1 MLGGGVLDTERAAH
15 IVLDEFRAGKI
26 ARVTLDDP
34 REEKNVP
41 ENEDER
47 LKELC
52 RIEREYW
59 NKGIL
64 PAGMDEVGR
73 GPLAGPVVAACIVLP
88 PEPLIKYVND
98 SKKLSPG
105 RREKLYPQ
113 LIDSAV
119 SVAAGWREPAE
130 IDEIN
135 ILNATKRAFKEAFD
149 KLDKKPDVVL
159 LDAISGLD
167 ISAEQHPL
175 IHGDALSYLI
185 AAASIVAK
193 VQRDNYMIEIDALY
207 PEYGFAKNK
216 GYGTAEHIAALKKY
230 GPCPIHRRSFIKNFM
245 GE

>member
-1 MLGGGVLDTERAAH
+1 M
-15 IVLDEFRAGKI
+15 
-26 ARVTLDDP
+26 P
-34 REEKNVP
+34 RK
-41 ENEDER
+41 NEDER

-64 PAGMDEVGR
+64 PGGMDEVGR

-245 GE
+245 GEWAYAGYQQDKQGKARREYCR

>member
-1 MLGGGVLDTERAAH
+1 M
-15 IVLDEFRAGKI
+15 
-26 ARVTLDDP
+26 P
-34 REEKNVP
+34 RK
-41 ENEDER
+41 NEDER

-64 PAGMDEVGR
+64 PGGMDEVGR

-230 GPCPIHRRSFIKNFM
+230 GPCPINRRSFIKNFM

>member
-1 MLGGGVLDTERAAH
+1 M
-15 IVLDEFRAGKI
+15 
-26 ARVTLDDP
+26 P
-34 REEKNVP
+34 RK
-41 ENEDER
+41 NEDER

-64 PAGMDEVGR
+64 PGGMDEVGR

-88 PEPLIKYVND
+88 PEPPIND

>member
-1 MLGGGVLDTERAAH
+1 M
-15 IVLDEFRAGKI
+15 
-26 ARVTLDDP
+26 P
-34 REEKNVP
+34 RK
-41 ENEDER
+41 NEDER

-64 PAGMDEVGR
+64 PGGMDEVGR

-167 ISAEQHPL
+167 ISQMVSPVVTSL
-175 IHGDALSYLI
+175 RPI

>member
-1 MLGGGVLDTERAAH
+1 M
-15 IVLDEFRAGKI
+15 
-26 ARVTLDDP
+26 P
-34 REEKNVP
+34 RKNEE
-41 ENEDER
+41 ER
-47 LKELC
+47 LNELC
-52 RIEREYW
+52 RIERGYW
-59 NKGIL
+59 DKGML
-64 PAGMDEVGR
+64 PGGMDEVGR

-105 RREKLYPQ
+105 RRDKLYPQ
-113 LIDSAV
+113 LMGSAL
-119 SVAAGWREPAE
+119 SVAVGWREPSE

-135 ILNATKRAFKEAFD
+135 ILNATRRAFKEAFD
-149 KLDKKPDVVL
+149 RLDKKPGVVL

-167 ISAEQHPL
+167 IPAEQHSF

-193 VQRDNYMIEIDALY
+193 VQRDNYMIEMDALY
-207 PEYGFAKNK
+207 PEYGFARNQ

-230 GPCPIHRRSFIKNFM
+230 GPTPLHRRSFIKNFL